1 VAGAGVSYTALAA
14 IAVALAVAVDWW
26 GLRTRLLGTRDFWVT
41 YAILLFFQLLTNGV
55 LTGLRIVSY
64 RPAAILGLKVAYAP
78 VEDLA
83 FGFALITITLC
94 CWARL
99 AAADPH
105 NERRRHAKRGAARTR
120 SL

>member
-1 VAGAGVSYTALAA
+1 LAPADSARLEALMSDTVLALAGPLGEPLTRVIRA
-14 IAVALAVAVDWW
+14 GGKKLRPAL
-26 GLRTRLLGTRDFWVT
+26 T
-41 YAILLFFQLLTNGV
+41 LTNGV

-64 RPAAILGLKVAYAP
+64 SPASILGLRVAYAP

-99 AAADPH
+99 AAEPTTA
-105 NERRRHAKRGAARTR
+105 GGSAA
-120 SL
+120 SGPS

>member
-1 VAGAGVSYTALAA
+1 MSYTVLAVT
-14 IAVALAVAVDWW
+14 AVALAIAADWW
-26 GLRTRLLGTRDFWVT
+26 MLRTRLLGSRDFWAA

-55 LTGLRIVSY
+55 LTGLRIVRYS
-64 RPAAILGLKVAYAP
+64 PSAILGLRVAYAP

-99 AAADPH
+99 TAEPAATGSSATSGP
-105 NERRRHAKRGAARTR
+105 
-120 SL
+120 S